1 MASTNN
7 LGRVQGGGFFG
18 STSTS
23 TTSILKTTVQ
33 ANGVS
38 PLVGDTIVNAN
49 GDLCRITAI
58 SSTSYTVSRY
68 GSIKGAT
75 GSTPSLAG
83 YATET
88 FVSNA
93 IANAITT
100 ALNTAV

>member
-1 MASTNN
+1 MSENN

-23 TTSILKTTVQ
+23 TESIPKDTVISAAVKPLK
-33 ANGVS
+33 
-38 PLVGDTIVNAN
+38 GDTIVNAN
-49 GDLCRITAI
+49 GDLCVITSVG
-58 SSTSYTVSRY
+58 SSAYTVSKY

-83 YATET
+83 YATES
-88 FVSNA
+88 FVLDVV
-93 IANAITT
+93 ANAITT